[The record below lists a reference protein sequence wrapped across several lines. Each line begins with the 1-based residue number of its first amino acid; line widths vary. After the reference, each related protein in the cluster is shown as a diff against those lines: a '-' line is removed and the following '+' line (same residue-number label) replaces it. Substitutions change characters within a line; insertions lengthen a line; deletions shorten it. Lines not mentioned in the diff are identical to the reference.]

1 MLGAFGVHGQM
12 KVEPWTDP
20 AESVLARVNDW
31 HLVTRD
37 GTAID
42 LVVASLAV
50 RHDALIAA
58 FEPPHSREAI
68 QAWKGATLS
77 VRRSTFPALASNE
90 YYWSDLVGCAVENR
104 EGRSLGAVTA
114 VLDLGADPLLQ
125 VDGRLLI
132 PFVDAY
138 VGTVDLA
145 ARRIVVD
152 WFEDW
157 S

>member
-1 MLGAFGVHGQM
+1 M
-12 KVEPWTDP
+12 
-20 AESVLARVNDW
+20 
-31 HLVTRD
+31 
-37 GTAID
+37 
-42 LVVASLAV
+42 
-50 RHDALIAA
+50 
-58 FEPPHSREAI
+58 
-68 QAWKGATLS
+68 
-77 VRRSTFPALASNE
+77 
-90 YYWSDLVGCAVENR
+90 
-104 EGRSLGAVTA
+104 TA